1 AVYANDEVSGAIEVI
16 FYVINHAGERIGQE
30 SDESIIGSYLD
41 EGYVV
46 VTVDYKNS
54 HYAVTPYLE
63 HSLVD
68 VRTYYKSGNG
78 FSGTPY
84 SMYEYCGY
92 FLPAGYRIAKDITF
106 WESDKHGSKGTLD
119 AVISAWNID
128 IYGKGKK
135 MADGTPAK
143 EAKTIEDCTKKDG
156 SAMDYTLEL
165 DIIYPSQPKYATPI
179 YAMAATQDRKHWH
192 TADHTSCNYLGFT
205 FNGYT
210 AVVWDHEYIPMAR
223 SDHWGYIDHYGTQSY
238 NGNKVAT
245 AAVRCIRYFEDTYG
259 YNADLIGVGGISKG
273 SYPPAFLSRDN
284 NHLIPE
290 RKVYAQSENGTRFE
304 GDKLDANGNVIETI
318 RQPYLTYEGGYESTI
333 TEEEGG
339 TPIPTHITVAYSAA
353 GDGADSLYQVHK
365 NYTGT
370 PMVLSCGIDD
380 PYGCW
385 NRWAPLVKHF
395 QNNYTK
401 PFIHM
406 GMLDRD
412 MFTQQV
418 MMLTK
423 NTKDIHSL

>member
-1 AVYANDEVSGAIEVI
+1 MLKRTLSLVLCLLMVFSTLVVPTVFAAEEDETVFIYSAFADKVRKTEQNVELATDANGYFPIPLDLVVYANDETTGAIEVI
-16 FYVINHAGERIGQE
+16 FYVINHGGERIGQE

-46 VTVDYKNS
+46 VTVDYKNNAQ
-54 HYAVTPYLE
+54 AVTPYLE

-68 VRTYYKSGNG
+68 VRTYFKSGNG
-78 FSGTPY
+78 FSGTDY
-84 SMYEYCGY
+84 KMYEYCGY

-156 SAMDYTLEL
+156 SPMDYTLEL
-165 DIIYPSQPKYATPI
+165 DIVYPSQPKYATPV
-179 YAMAATQDRKHWH
+179 YAMAATQDRKHMH
-192 TADHTSCNYLGFT
+192 TAEHTSCNYLGFS

-223 SDHWGYIDHYGTQSY
+223 HDHWGYIDHYGTQSY

-290 RKVYAQSENGTRFE
+290 RKVYALSENGTRFE
-304 GDKLDANGNVIETI
+304 GDT
-318 RQPYLTYEGGYESTI
+318 
-333 TEEEGG
+333 
-339 TPIPTHITVAYSAA
+339 
-353 GDGADSLYQVHK
+353 
-365 NYTGT
+365 
-370 PMVLSCGIDD
+370 
-380 PYGCW
+380 
-385 NRWAPLVKHF
+385 
-395 QNNYTK
+395 
-401 PFIHM
+401 
-406 GMLDRD
+406 
-412 MFTQQV
+412 
-418 MMLTK
+418 
-423 NTKDIHSL
+423 